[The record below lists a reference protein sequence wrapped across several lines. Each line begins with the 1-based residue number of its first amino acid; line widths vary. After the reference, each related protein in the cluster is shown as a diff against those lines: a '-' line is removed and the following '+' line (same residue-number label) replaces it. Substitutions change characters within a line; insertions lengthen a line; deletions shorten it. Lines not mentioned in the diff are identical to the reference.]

1 MDPMLNRHP
10 GFDVAKELIYSKHR
24 KLTLKPSK
32 IEDLCL
38 AASREFYDN
47 ASSAN
52 YKVGDMKLAYDW
64 CAFMRPE
71 DINLLMHHLAW
82 AFLCPLTG

>member
-1 MDPMLNRHP
+1 MSIPAFGLDSMLNLQS
-10 GFDVAKELIYSKHR
+10 GFDIAKDLIHSKHS
-24 KLTLKPSK
+24 KLALKSSK

-64 CAFMRPE
+64 
-71 DINLLMHHLAW
+71 
-82 AFLCPLTG
+82 

>member
-1 MDPMLNRHP
+1 MSIPAFGLDSMLNPHL
-10 GFDVAKELIYSKHR
+10 GFDIAKDLIHSKHG
-24 KLTLKPSK
+24 KLTLEASK

-64 CAFMRPE
+64 
-71 DINLLMHHLAW
+71 
-82 AFLCPLTG
+82 

>member
-1 MDPMLNRHP
+1 MPAYCVDTILNRHL
-10 GFDVAKELIYSKHR
+10 GFDIAKDLISTHD
-24 KLTLKPSK
+24 KLSLNASK
-32 IEDLCL
+32 IEELCL

-64 CAFMRPE
+64 
-71 DINLLMHHLAW
+71 
-82 AFLCPLTG
+82 

>member
-1 MDPMLNRHP
+1 MLNRHS
-10 GFDVAKELIYSKHR
+10 GFDVARDLVYSKHG
-24 KLTLKPSK
+24 KLSLNPSK

-47 ASSAN
+47 ANSAN

-64 CAFMRPE
+64 
-71 DINLLMHHLAW
+71 
-82 AFLCPLTG
+82 